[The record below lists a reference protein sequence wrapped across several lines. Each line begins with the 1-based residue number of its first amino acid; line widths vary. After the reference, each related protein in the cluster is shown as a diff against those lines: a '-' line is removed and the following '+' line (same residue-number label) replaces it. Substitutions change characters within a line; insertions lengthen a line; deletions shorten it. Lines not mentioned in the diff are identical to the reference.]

1 MARVKVLVAV
11 STYPLP
17 SSSYDELV
25 CTAGFREDGSWIR
38 IYPVPFKFLSHRK
51 YQWVEL
57 DLVPRDPSQ
66 DFRPESYR
74 PAQVDLSDLKAL
86 DIVDTSQNW
95 LRRKELC
102 LQKVYTNTTQLIED
116 SKAPKNVSL
125 AAFKPASIQRFII
138 EDDDREW
145 KPAWLAQLQQL
156 DLFTTGEDSSARAPR
171 VPIEKIP
178 YRFKYQF
185 IDDEGRSS
193 TMTIE
198 DWEIGA
204 LYRNCLRN
212 AEGDEALALKKVR
225 EKYETDFIQKKEITL
240 FLGTTLIHHKKRYSN
255 PFTIVVV
262 FYPPISAQ
270 SSLF

>member
-1 MARVKVLVAV
+1 MARTKVLVTV

-57 DLVPRDPSQ
+57 DLVRRDPSQ

-74 PAQVDLSDLKAL
+74 PAQVDLSDLQAL
-86 DIVDTSQNW
+86 DIVDTNQNW
-95 LRRKELC
+95 HRRKELC
-102 LQKVYTNTTQLIED
+102 LQTVYTNMTELIED
-116 SKAPKNVSL
+116 SKEPKNVSL
-125 AAFKPASIQRFII
+125 AAFRPTSVQRFVI
-138 EDDDREW
+138 EDDAREW
-145 KPAWLAQLQQL
+145 KASWLAQLQQL
-156 DLFTTGEDSSARAPR
+156 DLFTSGGQRQPGAQRI
-171 VPIEKIP
+171 PIDKIP
-178 YRFKYQF
+178 YRFKYHF
-185 IDDEGRSS
+185 TDDEGRSS

-198 DWEIGA
+198 DWEVGA

-212 AEGDEALALKKVR
+212 AEGDEAQALGKVR
-225 EKYETDFIQKKEITL
+225 EKYDTDFIQNKDITL
-240 FLGTTLIHHKKRYSN
+240 FLGTTLIHHKKRHSN
-255 PFTIVVV
+255 PFTIIGV
-262 FYPPISAQ
+262 FYPPRSAQ